1 MVSEVVEEVR
11 DLSRLYN
18 LLIGMGILDTDL
30 DTVIHIASLAIICGE
45 ALTYCN

>member
-1 MVSEVVEEVR
+1 MVLEVVEEVR

-30 DTVIHIASLAIICGE
+30 HTVIILHRWPLLVARL
-45 ALTYCN
+45 